1 MTRLIFSGPAVLQM
15 TRPNLVRF
23 LERQVDF
30 VAYEVAGFGL
40 GMLLLDYRQGQQG
53 ETGLRGI
60 GGEERPFHLEIW
72 EFGPGQMQLELHDTI
87 RAKAPWT
94 LAITPAGGTA
104 VSRRAFFH
112 QTNPNPGGASLT
124 LDRRPLAESRK
135 RRAPIFA
142 APLPA

>member
-1 MTRLIFSGPAVLQM
+1 MTRLIFSGPAVLQIG
-15 TRPNLVRF
+15 RPNLVRV

-40 GMLLLDYRQGQQG
+40 GTLLLDYRQAQQG
-53 ETGLRGI
+53 ESGLRGI

-104 VSRRAFFH
+104 VSRRPFFH
-112 QTNPNPGGASLT
+112 QTAATPGGAALT

>member
-40 GMLLLDYRQGQQG
+40 GMLLLDYRQGQQS

-72 EFGPGQMQLELHDTI
+72 EFGPGQMQL
-87 RAKAPWT
+87 
-94 LAITPAGGTA
+94 
-104 VSRRAFFH
+104 
-112 QTNPNPGGASLT
+112 
-124 LDRRPLAESRK
+124 
-135 RRAPIFA
+135 
-142 APLPA
+142 

>member
-15 TRPNLVRF
+15 TRPNLVRV

-30 VAYEVAGFGL
+30 VAYEVTGFGL
-40 GMLLLDYRQGQQG
+40 GTLVLDYRQAHQG
-53 ETGLRGI
+53 EGGLRVN

-72 EFGPGQMQLELHDTI
+72 EFSPGQMQLELHDTI

-94 LAITPAGGTA
+94 LAITPGGTA
-104 VSRRAFFH
+104 VPRRAFFH
-112 QTNPNPGGASLT
+112 QSAPTPGGAALT

-135 RRAPIFA
+135 QRAPLFA
-142 APLPA
+142 APVPA